1 MSGELP
7 TDPNWPRAGHLFDRD
22 GHGAD
27 IALLGVPAHATSI
40 SPTNAHATP
49 AAVRAALLRYSTFAG
64 TADVDLRS
72 LSIRDAGD
80 VEQPDG
86 DAGERRTSDAVAQLR
101 STTALTMLVGG
112 DNSITFAG
120 MRGLVEASGRD
131 WSGVGL
137 ITFDAHHDLR
147 DGVSNGSPVQRL
159 IEAGL
164 HGSNVVQIGISDF
177 ANSRE
182 YTLRAKDYGI
192 TVIGRE
198 QLREQRPRDIIA
210 VSAKRLGN
218 REIYVDVDID
228 VCDRAAV
235 PACPAAVPGG
245 ISADELRQLVRAAV
259 QLPGVR
265 AIDFTEVDATA
276 DAPDQRTVRLVALC
290 ILEAMTGFAL
300 RKEIR
305 R

>member
-7 TDPNWPRAGHLFDRD
+7 TDPNWPRAGHLFTGD
-22 GHGAD
+22 GDGTD
-27 IALLGVPAHATSI
+27 ISLLGVPAHTTSI
-40 SPTNAHATP
+40 SPTNAHTTP
-49 AAVRAALLRYSTFAG
+49 AAVRAALLRYSTYAS
-64 TADVDLRS
+64 TADVDLRA

-80 VEQPDG
+80 VDQPDSE
-86 DAGERRTSDAVAQLR
+86 AGERRTSDAVAQLR
-101 STTALTMLVGG
+101 STTALTLLVGG
-112 DNSITFAG
+112 DNSVTFAG
-120 MRGLVEASGRD
+120 MRGLIEASGRD
-131 WSGVGL
+131 WSDVGL

-164 HGSNVVQIGISDF
+164 RGSNIVQIGIADF

-182 YTLRAKDYGI
+182 YSVRAKDHGI
-192 TVIGRE
+192 TVISRE
-198 QLREQRPRDIIA
+198 QLREQKPRDVIA
-210 VSAKRLGN
+210 AAAKRLGN

-245 ISADELRQLVRAAV
+245 ISADELRQLVRAAA

-276 DAPDQRTVRLVALC
+276 DTADQRTVRLVALC